1 MPRATALVDGVKE
14 LSRPRAAD
22 AARERTPVQYL
33 TVAFGSG
40 RAGLLDMTTHRSR
53 VWAEVLDS
61 FRETGRLAYVEID
74 PDTSLIT
81 EVLQPM
87 RYRVGRTVR
96 SAAGLEVELV
106 ISHARHF
113 LRRSNPDFE
122 ELRRTL
128 EEAREKGSPILVT
141 ETLEQHEIIDAR
153 PVPGEPAP
161 GRRAPRRR

>member
-1 MPRATALVDGVKE
+1 MASPNVTVDRVQ
-14 LSRPRAAD
+14 SIARPAQPA
-22 AARERTPVQYL
+22 
-33 TVAFGSG
+33 G
-40 RAGLLDMTTHRSR
+40 R
-53 VWAEVLDS
+53 
-61 FRETGRLAYVEID
+61 
-74 PDTSLIT
+74 
-81 EVLQPM
+81 
-87 RYRVGRTVR
+87 
-96 SAAGLEVELV
+96 AAGLNLAAVQFQGGQVCQLDLADPRARAWAAVLESLRLANLPAFVETDPASNRITRVLCPRAVTVAAVAPAPAGDRREVELE